1 MNYIQQF
8 IENNIQ
14 YRKRQIEDL
23 RSRSHDLPHAIAK
36 AEADLQRSEALL
48 AQKKLMPDVDD
59 PS

>member
-1 MNYIQQF
+1 MNPIQQF

-23 RSRSHDLPHAIAK
+23 RSQSRGLPHELAK

-48 AQKKLMPDVDD
+48 AQQQQIE
-59 PS
+59 

>member
-1 MNYIQQF
+1 MNHIQQF

-23 RSRSHDLPHAIAK
+23 RSQSRGLPHAIAK

-48 AQKKLMPDVDD
+48 AQKKSDDV
-59 PS
+59 

>member
-8 IENNIQ
+8 IENNIR

-23 RSRSHDLPHAIAK
+23 RSQSRGLPHELAK

-48 AQKKLMPDVDD
+48 AQKKSEGV
-59 PS
+59 

>member
-1 MNYIQQF
+1 MNYIRQF

-23 RSRSHDLPHAIAK
+23 RSQSRCLPHELAK

-48 AQKKLMPDVDD
+48 AQQQHIE
-59 PS
+59 